1 MNYGYIKSG
10 EITAPVAMC
19 SVFEGVGAWHTL
31 TDQERATYGWYRC
44 DVLNESVNPV
54 TQSRSDF
61 PALSFDG
68 EKIIAAY
75 TVIAKSV
82 ETIRSE
88 RLQTLA
94 NYRFGIEIGGLAIAG
109 GIRILTDRESQAQL
123 FNSYNQLASGL
134 IPDTD
139 WKGWNG
145 WQVANLAQLK
155 PIAQAVAAH
164 VRGCFRGEKA
174 VSDAIQAAKTVAEV
188 EAIDIIR
195 QFQAA
200 YQVAYDEVMVPA

>member
-1 MNYGYIKSG
+1 MYFIHSF
-10 EITAPVAMC
+10 TDA
-19 SVFEGVGAWHTL
+19 GVMVSN
-31 TDQERATYGWYRC
+31 TDMPYMSE
-44 DVLNESVNPV
+44 
-54 TQSRSDF
+54 F
-61 PALSFDG
+61 PAEDQ
-68 EKIIAAY
+68 AAAEAI
-75 TVIAKSV
+75 VV
-82 ETIRSE
+82 ELNQPA
-88 RLQTLA
+88 LQDQLA
-94 NYRFGIEIGGLAIAG
+94 SYRFTFEVAGLELSDG
-109 GIRILTDRESQAQL
+109 LRVQTDRESQAQL